1 MCYLA
6 YFLLIIQK
14 KMAKQWLEMK
24 FNLPKYLH
32 QGMNFTVVPYGD
44 TCGAPQLCPC
54 TIGVCFHRI

>member
-32 QGMNFTVVPYGD
+32 QGMNFTVVPDGD
-44 TCGAPQLCPC
+44 ICGAPQLCPC
-54 TIGVCFHRI
+54 TIVVSGVLS

>member
-1 MCYLA
+1 MCHLA

-44 TCGAPQLCPC
+44 TCGVPQLCPC